1 MKLEELLG
9 KRLVFVD
16 GGMGTMLQAA
26 GLTGGE
32 APERWNLTHPETV
45 AEVHRA
51 YLAAG
56 CDIVTA
62 NTFGAT
68 GARFGAEL
76 QKVIQAG
83 VKLARQGVEEAG
95 HGFAAFDMGPTG
107 KLLAPYGELPFQEA
121 VSLYRQAAA
130 WGAEAGADLI
140 IIETMGDPYEMK
152 AAVLGAREACDLPIL
167 ATMMA
172 DVNGRLLTGG
182 TVETMAVLLDG
193 LGVTALGLNCGL
205 GGPEMLPLLRRIR
218 RVTERPLL
226 CSPNAGLP
234 RMEGGRTV
242 FPAGPEA
249 FAQAQRELAQAGAW
263 LLGGC
268 CGTTPEHIRAMV
280 AACRE
285 VAPAPVPPV
294 TETWISSGSEAVCL
308 DHGPVVIGERINP
321 TGKKRMQ
328 EALRTGDVNYLL
340 KEAVNQSAAG
350 AAVLDVN
357 VGLGGV
363 DEAAWMERAVSAIQG
378 VCTCPL
384 QLDTADPEALA
395 RGLRAYN
402 GKALI
407 NSVSGKQE
415 VMDQVFPL
423 AKRYG
428 STVVALLLDEEGIP
442 DTAEGRVAIARRIM
456 AEAARYGIA
465 KRDLVMDAL
474 TMTVSTGERNAL
486 VTLETLRRCRE
497 ELGVR
502 TILGVSNI
510 SFGLPCRPYLNTTF
524 LTMAMYAGLDLAI
537 MNPSSE
543 EMMAAVY
550 AYNVLTNRD
559 AQSMQ
564 YIERYANRVPAS
576 TALKQ
581 AAQAAPTAAS
591 SDGSAEISG
600 PYAALIKAVE
610 KGLKGDAAAQTRA
623 LLAEKQPLEVV
634 DEALI
639 PALDIV
645 GAKYEK
651 GTLFLPQLL
660 QAASAAQSAFE
671 EIKTAIAQKGE
682 GSASKGRIVLA
693 TVKGD
698 VHDIG
703 KNIVKVILENYGFEV
718 IDLGRDVPVETV
730 VDTVREKDVHLVGL
744 SALMTTTLK
753 SMEET
758 IAALH
763 AAKLDCKIMVGG
775 AVLTPEYAEKIG
787 ADWYAKDAK
796 RSADIAKEFFGV

>member
-285 VAPAPVPPV
+285 VTPAPVPPV

-428 STVVALLLDEEGIP
+428 GTVVALLLDEEGIP

-502 TILGVSNI
+502 TVLGVSNI
-510 SFGLPCRPYLNTTF
+510 SFGLPQREKLAGPF
-524 LTMAMYAGLDLAI
+524 LTLALGVGLDAAI
-537 MNPSSE
+537 LNPLSE
-543 EMMAAVY
+543 AMMDAWQAALTLTGRDKGCR
-550 AYNVLTNRD
+550 AYL
-559 AQSMQ
+559 
-564 YIERYANRVPAS
+564 ERFAGAAPVKS
-576 TALKQ
+576 G
-581 AAQAAPTAAS
+581 AQAAFSLEEAVRRGLRAEAERAARERLS
-591 SDGSAEISG
+591 EGESPMD
-600 PYAALIKAVE
+600 
-610 KGLKGDAAAQTRA
+610 
-623 LLAEKQPLEVV
+623 LAEKRL
-634 DEALI
+634 L
-639 PALDIV
+639 PALTQV
-645 GAKYEK
+645 GDGYEA

-660 QAASAAQSAFE
+660 MSAEAAQGAFALVQQALGKKSTG
-671 EIKTAIAQKGE
+671 IRRQ
-682 GSASKGRIVLA
+682 GRIALA
-693 TVKGD
+693 TVEGD
-698 VHDIG
+698 IHDIG
-703 KNIVKVILENYGFEV
+703 KNIVKVLLESYGFEV
-718 IDLGRDVPVETV
+718 LDLGKN
-730 VDTVREKDVHLVGL
+730 VRPEQVLAAVQAEKLHMVGL
-744 SALMTTTLK
+744 SALMTTTVPA
-753 SMEET
+753 MERS
-758 IAALH
+758 IALLRREAP
-763 AAKLDCKIMVGG
+763 DCRVVVGG
-775 AVLTPEYAEKIG
+775 AVLTPELAAAIG
-787 ADWYAKDAK
+787 AHAYARDAMDTV
-796 RSADIAKEFFGV
+796 RFARENA

>member
-285 VAPAPVPPV
+285 VTLAPVPPV

-350 AAVLDVN
+350 AAVLDIN
-357 VGLGGV
+357 VGLGGM

-428 STVVALLLDEEGIP
+428 GTVVALLLDEEGIP

-502 TILGVSNI
+502 TVLGVSNI
-510 SFGLPCRPYLNTTF
+510 SFGLPQREKLAGPF
-524 LTMAMYAGLDLAI
+524 LTLALGAGLDAAI
-537 MNPSSE
+537 LNPLSE
-543 EMMAAVY
+543 AMMDAWQAALTLTGRDKGCR
-550 AYNVLTNRD
+550 AYL
-559 AQSMQ
+559 
-564 YIERYANRVPAS
+564 ERFAGEAPVKS
-576 TALKQ
+576 G
-581 AAQAAPTAAS
+581 AQAAFSLEEAVRRGLRAEAERAAREKLS
-591 SDGSAEISG
+591 EGEAPMD
-600 PYAALIKAVE
+600 LVE
-610 KGLKGDAAAQTRA
+610 KR
-623 LLAEKQPLEVV
+623 LL
-634 DEALI
+634 
-639 PALDIV
+639 PALTQV
-645 GAKYEK
+645 GDGYEA

-660 QAASAAQSAFE
+660 MSAEAAQGAF
-671 EIKTAIAQKGE
+671 ALVQQALGE
-682 GSASKGRIVLA
+682 KSTGMRRQGRIALA
-693 TVKGD
+693 TVEGD
-698 VHDIG
+698 IHDIG
-703 KNIVKVILENYGFEV
+703 KNIVKVLLESYGFEV
-718 IDLGRDVPVETV
+718 LDLGKN
-730 VDTVREKDVHLVGL
+730 VRPEQVLAAVQAEKLHMVGL
-744 SALMTTTLK
+744 SALMTTTVPA
-753 SMEET
+753 MERT
-758 IAALH
+758 IALLRREAP
-763 AAKLDCKIMVGG
+763 DCRVVVGG
-775 AVLTPEYAEKIG
+775 AVLTPELAAAIG
-787 ADWYAKDAK
+787 AHAYARDAMDTV
-796 RSADIAKEFFGV
+796 RFARENA

>member
-1 MKLEELLG
+1 MKLEKLLG

-226 CSPNAGLP
+226 CLPNAGLP

-285 VAPAPVPPV
+285 VTPAPVPPV

-308 DHGPVVIGERINP
+308 DHGPVIIGERINP

-384 QLDTADPEALA
+384 QLDTVDPEALA

-428 STVVALLLDEEGIP
+428 GTVVALLLDEEGIP

-502 TILGVSNI
+502 TVLGVSNI
-510 SFGLPCRPYLNTTF
+510 SFGLPQREKLAGPF
-524 LTMAMYAGLDLAI
+524 LTLALGAGLDAAI
-537 MNPSSE
+537 LNPLSE
-543 EMMAAVY
+543 AMMDAWQAALTLTGRDKGCR
-550 AYNVLTNRD
+550 AYL
-559 AQSMQ
+559 
-564 YIERYANRVPAS
+564 ERFAGAAPVKS
-576 TALKQ
+576 G
-581 AAQAAPTAAS
+581 AQAAFSLEEAVRRGLRAEAERAARERLS
-591 SDGSAEISG
+591 EGEAPMD
-600 PYAALIKAVE
+600 LVE
-610 KGLKGDAAAQTRA
+610 KR
-623 LLAEKQPLEVV
+623 LL
-634 DEALI
+634 
-639 PALDIV
+639 PALTQV
-645 GAKYEK
+645 GDGYEA

-660 QAASAAQSAFE
+660 MSAEAAQGAF
-671 EIKTAIAQKGE
+671 ALVQQALGE
-682 GSASKGRIVLA
+682 KSTGMRRQGRIALA
-693 TVKGD
+693 TVEGD
-698 VHDIG
+698 IHDIG
-703 KNIVKVILENYGFEV
+703 KNIVKVLLESYGFEV
-718 IDLGRDVPVETV
+718 LDLGKNVKPEQVLAA
-730 VDTVREKDVHLVGL
+730 VRAEKLHMVGL
-744 SALMTTTLK
+744 SALMTTTVPA
-753 SMEET
+753 MERT
-758 IAALH
+758 IALLRREAP
-763 AAKLDCKIMVGG
+763 DCRVVVGG
-775 AVLTPEYAEKIG
+775 AVLTPELAAAIG
-787 ADWYAKDAK
+787 AHAYARDAMDTV
-796 RSADIAKEFFGV
+796 RFARENA

>member
-285 VAPAPVPPV
+285 VTPAPVPPV

-308 DHGPVVIGERINP
+308 DHGPVVIGEHINP

-395 RGLRAYN
+395 RGLCAYN

-428 STVVALLLDEEGIP
+428 GTVVALLLDEEGIP

-502 TILGVSNI
+502 TVLGVSNI
-510 SFGLPCRPYLNTTF
+510 SFGLPQREKLAGPF
-524 LTMAMYAGLDLAI
+524 LTLALGAGLDAAI
-537 MNPSSE
+537 LNPLSE
-543 EMMAAVY
+543 AMMDAWQAALTLTGRDKGCR
-550 AYNVLTNRD
+550 AYL
-559 AQSMQ
+559 
-564 YIERYANRVPAS
+564 ERFAGAAPVKS
-576 TALKQ
+576 G
-581 AAQAAPTAAS
+581 AQAAFSLEEAVRRGLRAEAERAAQERL
-591 SDGSAEISG
+591 AEG
-600 PYAALIKAVE
+600 EAPMDLVE
-610 KGLKGDAAAQTRA
+610 KR
-623 LLAEKQPLEVV
+623 LL
-634 DEALI
+634 
-639 PALDIV
+639 PALTQV
-645 GAKYEK
+645 GDGYEA

-660 QAASAAQSAFE
+660 MSAEAAQGAF
-671 EIKTAIAQKGE
+671 ALVQQALGE
-682 GSASKGRIVLA
+682 KSTGMRRQGRIALA
-693 TVKGD
+693 TVEGD
-698 VHDIG
+698 IHDIG
-703 KNIVKVILENYGFEV
+703 KNIVKVLLESYGFEV
-718 IDLGRDVPVETV
+718 VDLGKNVKPEQVLAA
-730 VDTVREKDVHLVGL
+730 VRAEKLHMVGL
-744 SALMTTTLK
+744 SALMTTTVPA
-753 SMEET
+753 MERT
-758 IAALH
+758 IALLRREAP
-763 AAKLDCKIMVGG
+763 DCRVVVGG
-775 AVLTPEYAEKIG
+775 AVLTPELAAAIG
-787 ADWYAKDAK
+787 AHAYARDAMDTV
-796 RSADIAKEFFGV
+796 RFARENA

>member
-45 AEVHRA
+45 AEVHHA

-285 VAPAPVPPV
+285 VTPAPVPPV

-308 DHGPVVIGERINP
+308 DHGPVIIGERINP

-428 STVVALLLDEEGIP
+428 GTVVALLLDEEGIP

-502 TILGVSNI
+502 TVLGVSNI
-510 SFGLPCRPYLNTTF
+510 SFGLPQREKLAGPF
-524 LTMAMYAGLDLAI
+524 LTLALGAGLDAAI
-537 MNPSSE
+537 LNPLSE
-543 EMMAAVY
+543 AMM
-550 AYNVLTNRD
+550 D
-559 AQSMQ
+559 AW
-564 YIERYANRVPAS
+564 
-576 TALKQ
+576 Q
-581 AAQAAPTAAS
+581 AALTLTGRDKGCRAYLERFAGAAPVKSGTQAAFSLEEAVRRGLRAEAERTARERL
-591 SDGSAEISG
+591 AEG
-600 PYAALIKAVE
+600 EAPMDLVE
-610 KGLKGDAAAQTRA
+610 KR
-623 LLAEKQPLEVV
+623 LL
-634 DEALI
+634 
-639 PALDIV
+639 PALTQV
-645 GAKYEK
+645 GDGYEA

-660 QAASAAQSAFE
+660 MSAEAAQGAF
-671 EIKTAIAQKGE
+671 ALVQQALGE
-682 GSASKGRIVLA
+682 KSTGMRRQGRIALA
-693 TVKGD
+693 TVEGD
-698 VHDIG
+698 IHDIG
-703 KNIVKVILENYGFEV
+703 KNIVKVLLESYGFEV
-718 IDLGRDVPVETV
+718 VDLGKN
-730 VDTVREKDVHLVGL
+730 VRPEQVLAAVQAEKLHMVGL
-744 SALMTTTLK
+744 SALMTTTVPA
-753 SMEET
+753 MERT
-758 IAALH
+758 IALLRREAP
-763 AAKLDCKIMVGG
+763 DCRVVVGG
-775 AVLTPEYAEKIG
+775 AVLTPELAAAIG
-787 ADWYAKDAK
+787 AHAYARDAMDTV
-796 RSADIAKEFFGV
+796 RFARENA

>member
-83 VKLARQGVEEAG
+83 VELARQGVEEAG

-285 VAPAPVPPV
+285 VTPAPVPPV

-308 DHGPVVIGERINP
+308 DHGPVIIGERINP

-407 NSVSGKQE
+407 NSVSGKQK

-428 STVVALLLDEEGIP
+428 GTVVALLLDEEGIP

-502 TILGVSNI
+502 TVLGVSNI
-510 SFGLPCRPYLNTTF
+510 SFGLPQREKLAGPF
-524 LTMAMYAGLDLAI
+524 LTLALGAGLDAAI
-537 MNPSSE
+537 LNPLSE
-543 EMMAAVY
+543 AMMDAWQAALTLTGRDKGCR
-550 AYNVLTNRD
+550 AYL
-559 AQSMQ
+559 
-564 YIERYANRVPAS
+564 ERFACAAPVKS
-576 TALKQ
+576 G
-581 AAQAAPTAAS
+581 AQAAFSLEEAVRRGLRAEAERAARERLS
-591 SDGSAEISG
+591 EGEAPMD
-600 PYAALIKAVE
+600 LVE
-610 KGLKGDAAAQTRA
+610 KR
-623 LLAEKQPLEVV
+623 LL
-634 DEALI
+634 
-639 PALDIV
+639 PALTQV
-645 GAKYEK
+645 GDGYEA

-660 QAASAAQSAFE
+660 MSAEAAQGAF
-671 EIKTAIAQKGE
+671 ALVQQALGE
-682 GSASKGRIVLA
+682 KSTGMRRQGRIALA
-693 TVKGD
+693 TVEGD
-698 VHDIG
+698 IHDIG
-703 KNIVKVILENYGFEV
+703 KNIVKVLLESYGFEV
-718 IDLGRDVPVETV
+718 VDLGKNVKPEQVLAAV
-730 VDTVREKDVHLVGL
+730 QAEKLHMVGL
-744 SALMTTTLK
+744 SALMTTTVPA
-753 SMEET
+753 MERT
-758 IAALH
+758 IALLRREAP
-763 AAKLDCKIMVGG
+763 DCRVVVGG
-775 AVLTPEYAEKIG
+775 AVLTPELAAAIG
-787 ADWYAKDAK
+787 AHAYARDAMDTV
-796 RSADIAKEFFGV
+796 RFARENA

>member
-26 GLTGGE
+26 GLAGGE

-83 VKLARQGVEEAG
+83 VELARQGVEEAG

-107 KLLAPYGELPFQEA
+107 KLLAPYGELPFREA

-152 AAVLGAREACDLPIL
+152 AAVLEAREACDLPIL

-249 FAQAQRELAQAGAW
+249 FARAQRELAQAGAW

-285 VAPAPVPPV
+285 VTPAPVPPV

-308 DHGPVVIGERINP
+308 DHGPVIIGERINP

-428 STVVALLLDEEGIP
+428 GTVVALLLDEEGIP

-502 TILGVSNI
+502 TVLGVSNI
-510 SFGLPCRPYLNTTF
+510 SFGLPQREKLAGPF
-524 LTMAMYAGLDLAI
+524 LTLALGAGLDAAI
-537 MNPSSE
+537 LNPLSE
-543 EMMAAVY
+543 AMMDAWQAALTLTGRDKGCR
-550 AYNVLTNRD
+550 AYL
-559 AQSMQ
+559 
-564 YIERYANRVPAS
+564 ERFAGAAPVKS
-576 TALKQ
+576 G
-581 AAQAAPTAAS
+581 AQAAFSLEEAVRRGLRAEAERAARERLS
-591 SDGSAEISG
+591 EGEAPMD
-600 PYAALIKAVE
+600 LVE
-610 KGLKGDAAAQTRA
+610 KR
-623 LLAEKQPLEVV
+623 LL
-634 DEALI
+634 
-639 PALDIV
+639 PALTQV
-645 GAKYEK
+645 GDGYEA

-660 QAASAAQSAFE
+660 MSAEAAQGAF
-671 EIKTAIAQKGE
+671 ALVQQALGE
-682 GSASKGRIVLA
+682 KSTGMRRQGRIALA
-693 TVKGD
+693 TVEGD
-698 VHDIG
+698 IHDIG
-703 KNIVKVILENYGFEV
+703 KNIVKVLLESYGFEV
-718 IDLGRDVPVETV
+718 LDLGKNVKPEQVLAAV
-730 VDTVREKDVHLVGL
+730 QAEKLHMVGL
-744 SALMTTTLK
+744 SALMTTTVPA
-753 SMEET
+753 MERT
-758 IAALH
+758 IALLRREAP
-763 AAKLDCKIMVGG
+763 DCRVVVGG
-775 AVLTPEYAEKIG
+775 AVLTPELAAAIG
-787 ADWYAKDAK
+787 AHAYARDAMDTV
-796 RSADIAKEFFGV
+796 RFARENA

>member
-76 QKVIQAG
+76 QNVIQAG

-268 CGTTPEHIRAMV
+268 CGTTPEHIHAMV

-285 VAPAPVPPV
+285 VTPAPVPPV

-357 VGLGGV
+357 VGLGGM

-428 STVVALLLDEEGIP
+428 GTVVALLLDEEGIP

-502 TILGVSNI
+502 TVLGVSNI
-510 SFGLPCRPYLNTTF
+510 SFGLPQREKLAGPF
-524 LTMAMYAGLDLAI
+524 LTLALGAGLDAAI
-537 MNPSSE
+537 LNPLSE
-543 EMMAAVY
+543 AMMDAWQAALTLTGRDKGCR
-550 AYNVLTNRD
+550 AYL
-559 AQSMQ
+559 
-564 YIERYANRVPAS
+564 ERFAGAAPVKS
-576 TALKQ
+576 G
-581 AAQAAPTAAS
+581 AQAAFSLEEAVRRGLRAEAERAARERL
-591 SDGSAEISG
+591 AEG
-600 PYAALIKAVE
+600 EAPMDLVE
-610 KGLKGDAAAQTRA
+610 KR
-623 LLAEKQPLEVV
+623 LL
-634 DEALI
+634 
-639 PALDIV
+639 PALTQV
-645 GAKYEK
+645 GDGYEA

-660 QAASAAQSAFE
+660 MSAEAAQGAF
-671 EIKTAIAQKGE
+671 ALVQQALGE
-682 GSASKGRIVLA
+682 KSTGMRRQGRIALA
-693 TVKGD
+693 TVEGD
-698 VHDIG
+698 IHDIG
-703 KNIVKVILENYGFEV
+703 KNIVKVLLESYGFEV
-718 IDLGRDVPVETV
+718 LDLGKNVGPEQVLAAV
-730 VDTVREKDVHLVGL
+730 QAEKLHMVGL
-744 SALMTTTLK
+744 SALMTTTVPA
-753 SMEET
+753 MERT
-758 IAALH
+758 IALLRREAP
-763 AAKLDCKIMVGG
+763 DCRVVVGG
-775 AVLTPEYAEKIG
+775 AVLTPELAAAIG
-787 ADWYAKDAK
+787 AHAYARDAMDTV
-796 RSADIAKEFFGV
+796 RFVRENA

>member
-205 GGPEMLPLLRRIR
+205 GGPEMLPLLRQIR

-249 FAQAQRELAQAGAW
+249 FARAQRELAQAGAW

-285 VAPAPVPPV
+285 VTPAPVPPV

-428 STVVALLLDEEGIP
+428 GTVVALLLDEEGIP

-486 VTLETLRRCRE
+486 VTLETLWRCRE

-502 TILGVSNI
+502 TVLGVSNI
-510 SFGLPCRPYLNTTF
+510 SFGLPQREKLAGPF
-524 LTMAMYAGLDLAI
+524 LTLALGAGLDAAI
-537 MNPSSE
+537 LNPLSE
-543 EMMAAVY
+543 AMMDAWQAALTLTGRDKGCR
-550 AYNVLTNRD
+550 AYLERFAGAAPV
-559 AQSMQ
+559 QSG
-564 YIERYANRVPAS
+564 
-576 TALKQ
+576 
-581 AAQAAPTAAS
+581 AQAAFSLEEAVRRGLRAEAERAARERLS
-591 SDGSAEISG
+591 EGEAPMD
-600 PYAALIKAVE
+600 LVE
-610 KGLKGDAAAQTRA
+610 KR
-623 LLAEKQPLEVV
+623 LL
-634 DEALI
+634 
-639 PALDIV
+639 PALTQV
-645 GAKYEK
+645 GDGYEA

-660 QAASAAQSAFE
+660 MSAEAAQGAFALVQQALG
-671 EIKTAIAQKGE
+671 KKSTGMRRQ
-682 GSASKGRIVLA
+682 GRIALA
-693 TVKGD
+693 TVEGD
-698 VHDIG
+698 IHDIG
-703 KNIVKVILENYGFEV
+703 KNIVKVLLESYGFEV
-718 IDLGRDVPVETV
+718 VDLGKNVKPEQVLAAV
-730 VDTVREKDVHLVGL
+730 QAEKLHMVGL
-744 SALMTTTLK
+744 SALMTTTVPA
-753 SMEET
+753 MERT
-758 IAALH
+758 IALLRREAP
-763 AAKLDCKIMVGG
+763 DCRVVVGG
-775 AVLTPEYAEKIG
+775 AVLTPELAAAIG
-787 ADWYAKDAK
+787 AHAYARDAMDTV
-796 RSADIAKEFFGV
+796 RFARENA

>member
-26 GLTGGE
+26 GLAGGE

-83 VKLARQGVEEAG
+83 VELARQGVEEAG

-107 KLLAPYGELPFQEA
+107 KLLAPYGELPFREA

-152 AAVLGAREACDLPIL
+152 AAVLGAREACELPIL

-249 FAQAQRELAQAGAW
+249 FARAQRELAQAGAW

-285 VAPAPVPPV
+285 VTPAPVPPV

-308 DHGPVVIGERINP
+308 DHGPVIIGERINP

-363 DEAAWMERAVSAIQG
+363 DEATWMERAVSAIQG

-428 STVVALLLDEEGIP
+428 GTVVALLLDEEGIP

-502 TILGVSNI
+502 TVLGVSNI
-510 SFGLPCRPYLNTTF
+510 SFGLPQREKLAGPF
-524 LTMAMYAGLDLAI
+524 LTLALGAGLDAAI
-537 MNPSSE
+537 LNPLSE
-543 EMMAAVY
+543 AMMDAWQAALTLTGRDKGCR
-550 AYNVLTNRD
+550 AYL
-559 AQSMQ
+559 
-564 YIERYANRVPAS
+564 ERFAGAAPVKS
-576 TALKQ
+576 G
-581 AAQAAPTAAS
+581 AQAAFSLEEAVRRGLRAEAERAARERLS
-591 SDGSAEISG
+591 EGEAPMD
-600 PYAALIKAVE
+600 LVE
-610 KGLKGDAAAQTRA
+610 KR
-623 LLAEKQPLEVV
+623 LL
-634 DEALI
+634 
-639 PALDIV
+639 PALTQV
-645 GAKYEK
+645 GDGYEA

-660 QAASAAQSAFE
+660 MSAEAAQGAF
-671 EIKTAIAQKGE
+671 ALVQQALGE
-682 GSASKGRIVLA
+682 KSTGMRRQGRIALA
-693 TVKGD
+693 TVEGD
-698 VHDIG
+698 IHDIG
-703 KNIVKVILENYGFEV
+703 KNIVKVLLESYGFEV
-718 IDLGRDVPVETV
+718 LDLGKNVKPEQVLAAV
-730 VDTVREKDVHLVGL
+730 QAEKLHMVGL
-744 SALMTTTLK
+744 SALMTTTVPA
-753 SMEET
+753 MERT
-758 IAALH
+758 IALLRREAP
-763 AAKLDCKIMVGG
+763 DCRVVVGG
-775 AVLTPEYAEKIG
+775 AVLTPELAAAIG
-787 ADWYAKDAK
+787 AHAYARDAMDTV
-796 RSADIAKEFFGV
+796 RFARENA

>member
-26 GLTGGE
+26 GLTSGE

-234 RMEGGRTV
+234 RMAGGRTV

-285 VAPAPVPPV
+285 VTPAPVPPV

-428 STVVALLLDEEGIP
+428 GTVVALLLDEEGIP

-502 TILGVSNI
+502 TVLGVSNI
-510 SFGLPCRPYLNTTF
+510 SFGLPQREKLAGPF
-524 LTMAMYAGLDLAI
+524 LTLALGAGLDAAI
-537 MNPSSE
+537 LNPLSE
-543 EMMAAVY
+543 AMMDAWQAALTLTGRDKGCR
-550 AYNVLTNRD
+550 AYLERFAGAAPV
-559 AQSMQ
+559 QSG
-564 YIERYANRVPAS
+564 
-576 TALKQ
+576 
-581 AAQAAPTAAS
+581 AQAAFSLEEAVRRGLRAEAERAARERLS
-591 SDGSAEISG
+591 EGEAPMD
-600 PYAALIKAVE
+600 LVE
-610 KGLKGDAAAQTRA
+610 KR
-623 LLAEKQPLEVV
+623 LL
-634 DEALI
+634 
-639 PALDIV
+639 PALTQV
-645 GAKYEK
+645 GDGYEA

-660 QAASAAQSAFE
+660 MSAEAAQGAF
-671 EIKTAIAQKGE
+671 ALVQQALGE
-682 GSASKGRIVLA
+682 KSTGMRRQGRIALA
-693 TVKGD
+693 TVEGD
-698 VHDIG
+698 IHDIG
-703 KNIVKVILENYGFEV
+703 KNIVKVLLESYGFEV
-718 IDLGRDVPVETV
+718 LDLGKN
-730 VDTVREKDVHLVGL
+730 VRTEQVLAAVQAEKLHMVGL
-744 SALMTTTLK
+744 SALMTTTVPA
-753 SMEET
+753 MERT
-758 IAALH
+758 IALLRREAP
-763 AAKLDCKIMVGG
+763 DCRVVVGG
-775 AVLTPEYAEKIG
+775 AVLTPELAAAIG
-787 ADWYAKDAK
+787 AHAYARDAMDTV
-796 RSADIAKEFFGV
+796 RFARENA

>member
-249 FAQAQRELAQAGAW
+249 FARAQRELAQAGAW

-285 VAPAPVPPV
+285 VTPAPVPPV

-428 STVVALLLDEEGIP
+428 GTVVALLLDEEGIP

-502 TILGVSNI
+502 TVLGVSNI
-510 SFGLPCRPYLNTTF
+510 SFGLPQREKLAGPF
-524 LTMAMYAGLDLAI
+524 LTLALGAGLDAAI
-537 MNPSSE
+537 LNPLSE
-543 EMMAAVY
+543 AMMDAWQAALTLTGRDKGCR
-550 AYNVLTNRD
+550 AYL
-559 AQSMQ
+559 
-564 YIERYANRVPAS
+564 ERFTGAAPVKS
-576 TALKQ
+576 D
-581 AAQAAPTAAS
+581 AQAAFSLEEAVRRGLRAEAERAARERL
-591 SDGSAEISG
+591 AEG
-600 PYAALIKAVE
+600 EAPMDLVE
-610 KGLKGDAAAQTRA
+610 KR
-623 LLAEKQPLEVV
+623 LL
-634 DEALI
+634 
-639 PALDIV
+639 PALTQV
-645 GAKYEK
+645 GDGYEA

-660 QAASAAQSAFE
+660 MSAEAAQGAF
-671 EIKTAIAQKGE
+671 ALVQQALGE
-682 GSASKGRIVLA
+682 KSTGMRRQGRIALA
-693 TVKGD
+693 TVEGD
-698 VHDIG
+698 IHDIG
-703 KNIVKVILENYGFEV
+703 KNIVKVMLESYGFEV
-718 IDLGRDVPVETV
+718 VDLGKNVKPEQVLAA
-730 VDTVREKDVHLVGL
+730 VRAEKLHMVGL
-744 SALMTTTLK
+744 SALMTTTVPA
-753 SMEET
+753 MERT
-758 IAALH
+758 IALLRREAP
-763 AAKLDCKIMVGG
+763 DCRVVVGG
-775 AVLTPEYAEKIG
+775 AVLTPELAAAIG
-787 ADWYAKDAK
+787 AHAYAWDAMDTV
-796 RSADIAKEFFGV
+796 RFARENA

>member
-83 VKLARQGVEEAG
+83 VELARQGVEEAG

-285 VAPAPVPPV
+285 VTPAPVPPV

-428 STVVALLLDEEGIP
+428 GTVVALLLDEEGIP

-502 TILGVSNI
+502 TVLGVSNI
-510 SFGLPCRPYLNTTF
+510 SFGLPQREKLAGPF
-524 LTMAMYAGLDLAI
+524 LTLALGAGLDAAI
-537 MNPSSE
+537 LNPLSE
-543 EMMAAVY
+543 AMMDAWQAALTLTGRDKGCR
-550 AYNVLTNRD
+550 AYLERFACAAPV
-559 AQSMQ
+559 QSG
-564 YIERYANRVPAS
+564 
-576 TALKQ
+576 
-581 AAQAAPTAAS
+581 AQAAFSLEEAVRRGLRAEAERAARERLS
-591 SDGSAEISG
+591 EGEAPMD
-600 PYAALIKAVE
+600 LVE
-610 KGLKGDAAAQTRA
+610 KR
-623 LLAEKQPLEVV
+623 LL
-634 DEALI
+634 
-639 PALDIV
+639 PALTQV
-645 GAKYEK
+645 GDGYEA

-660 QAASAAQSAFE
+660 MSAEAAQGAF
-671 EIKTAIAQKGE
+671 ALVQQALGE
-682 GSASKGRIVLA
+682 KSTGMRRQGRIALA
-693 TVKGD
+693 TVEGD
-698 VHDIG
+698 IKKKK
-703 KNIVKVILENYGFEV
+703 KNIVKVLLESYGFEV
-718 IDLGRDVPVETV
+718 LDLGKN
-730 VDTVREKDVHLVGL
+730 VRPEQVLAAVQAEKLHMVGL
-744 SALMTTTLK
+744 SALMTTTVPA
-753 SMEET
+753 MERT
-758 IAALH
+758 IALLRREAP
-763 AAKLDCKIMVGG
+763 DCRVVVGG
-775 AVLTPEYAEKIG
+775 AVLTPELAAAIG
-787 ADWYAKDAK
+787 AHAYARDAMDTV
-796 RSADIAKEFFGV
+796 RFARENA

>member
-285 VAPAPVPPV
+285 VTPAPVPPV

-428 STVVALLLDEEGIP
+428 GTVVALLLDEEGIP

-502 TILGVSNI
+502 TVLGVSNI
-510 SFGLPCRPYLNTTF
+510 SFGLPQREKLAGPF
-524 LTMAMYAGLDLAI
+524 LTLALGAGLDAAI
-537 MNPSSE
+537 LNPLSE
-543 EMMAAVY
+543 AMMDAWQAALTLTGRDKGCR
-550 AYNVLTNRD
+550 AYL
-559 AQSMQ
+559 
-564 YIERYANRVPAS
+564 ERFAGAAPVKS
-576 TALKQ
+576 G
-581 AAQAAPTAAS
+581 AQAAFSLEEAVRRGLRAEAECAARERLS
-591 SDGSAEISG
+591 EGEAPMD
-600 PYAALIKAVE
+600 LVE
-610 KGLKGDAAAQTRA
+610 KR
-623 LLAEKQPLEVV
+623 LL
-634 DEALI
+634 
-639 PALDIV
+639 PALTQV
-645 GAKYEK
+645 GDGYEA

-660 QAASAAQSAFE
+660 MSAEAAQGAFALVQQALG
-671 EIKTAIAQKGE
+671 KKSTGMRRQ
-682 GSASKGRIVLA
+682 GRIALA
-693 TVKGD
+693 TVEGD
-698 VHDIG
+698 IHDIG
-703 KNIVKVILENYGFEV
+703 KNIVKVLLESYGFEV
-718 IDLGRDVPVETV
+718 LDLGKNVKPEQVLAAV
-730 VDTVREKDVHLVGL
+730 QAEKLHMVGL
-744 SALMTTTLK
+744 SALMTTTVPA
-753 SMEET
+753 MERT
-758 IAALH
+758 IAL
-763 AAKLDCKIMVGG
+763 LRREVPDCRVVVGG
-775 AVLTPEYAEKIG
+775 AVLTPELAAAIG
-787 ADWYAKDAK
+787 AHAYARDAMDTV
-796 RSADIAKEFFGV
+796 RFARENA

>member
-285 VAPAPVPPV
+285 VTPAPDSPV

-428 STVVALLLDEEGIP
+428 GTVVALLLDEEGIP

-502 TILGVSNI
+502 TVLGVSNI
-510 SFGLPCRPYLNTTF
+510 SFGLPQREKLAGPF
-524 LTMAMYAGLDLAI
+524 LTLALGAGLDAAI
-537 MNPSSE
+537 LNPLSE
-543 EMMAAVY
+543 AMMDAWQAALTLTGRDKGCR
-550 AYNVLTNRD
+550 AYL
-559 AQSMQ
+559 
-564 YIERYANRVPAS
+564 ERFAGAAPVKS
-576 TALKQ
+576 G
-581 AAQAAPTAAS
+581 AQAAFSLEEAVRRGLRAEAERAARERLS
-591 SDGSAEISG
+591 EVEAPMD
-600 PYAALIKAVE
+600 LVE
-610 KGLKGDAAAQTRA
+610 KR
-623 LLAEKQPLEVV
+623 LL
-634 DEALI
+634 
-639 PALDIV
+639 PALTQV
-645 GAKYEK
+645 GDGYEA

-660 QAASAAQSAFE
+660 MSAEAAQGVFALVQQ
-671 EIKTAIAQKGE
+671 ALGE
-682 GSASKGRIVLA
+682 KSTGMRRQGRIALA
-693 TVKGD
+693 TVEGD
-698 VHDIG
+698 IHDIG
-703 KNIVKVILENYGFEV
+703 KNIVKVLLESYGFEV
-718 IDLGRDVPVETV
+718 VDLGKNVKPEQVLAAV
-730 VDTVREKDVHLVGL
+730 QAEKLHMVGL
-744 SALMTTTLK
+744 SALMTTTVPA
-753 SMEET
+753 MERT
-758 IAALH
+758 IALLRREAP
-763 AAKLDCKIMVGG
+763 DCRVVVGG
-775 AVLTPEYAEKIG
+775 AVLTPELAAAIG
-787 ADWYAKDAK
+787 AHAYARDAMDTV
-796 RSADIAKEFFGV
+796 RFARENA

>member
-172 DVNGRLLTGG
+172 DINGRLLTGG

-285 VAPAPVPPV
+285 VTPAPVPPV

-363 DEAAWMERAVSAIQG
+363 DEDAWMERAVSAIQG

-428 STVVALLLDEEGIP
+428 GTVVALLLDEEGIP

-502 TILGVSNI
+502 TVLGVSNI
-510 SFGLPCRPYLNTTF
+510 SFGLPQREKLAGPF
-524 LTMAMYAGLDLAI
+524 LTLALGAGLDAAI
-537 MNPSSE
+537 LNPLSE
-543 EMMAAVY
+543 AMMDAWQAALTLTGRDKGCR
-550 AYNVLTNRD
+550 AYL
-559 AQSMQ
+559 
-564 YIERYANRVPAS
+564 ERFAGAAPVKS
-576 TALKQ
+576 G
-581 AAQAAPTAAS
+581 AQAAFSLEEAVRRGLRAEAERAARERLS
-591 SDGSAEISG
+591 EGEAPMD
-600 PYAALIKAVE
+600 LVE
-610 KGLKGDAAAQTRA
+610 KR
-623 LLAEKQPLEVV
+623 LL
-634 DEALI
+634 
-639 PALDIV
+639 PALTQV
-645 GAKYEK
+645 GDGYEA

-660 QAASAAQSAFE
+660 MSAEAAQGAF
-671 EIKTAIAQKGE
+671 ALVQQALGE
-682 GSASKGRIVLA
+682 KSTGMRRQGRIALA
-693 TVKGD
+693 TVEGD
-698 VHDIG
+698 IHDIG
-703 KNIVKVILENYGFEV
+703 KNIVKVLLESYGFEV
-718 IDLGRDVPVETV
+718 LDLGKNVKPEQVLAAV
-730 VDTVREKDVHLVGL
+730 QAEKLHMVGL
-744 SALMTTTLK
+744 SALMTTTVPA
-753 SMEET
+753 MERT
-758 IAALH
+758 IALLRREAP
-763 AAKLDCKIMVGG
+763 DCRVVVGG
-775 AVLTPEYAEKIG
+775 AVLTPELAAAIG
-787 ADWYAKDAK
+787 AHAYARDAMDTV
-796 RSADIAKEFFGV
+796 RFARENA

>member
-76 QKVIQAG
+76 QKVIQVG
-83 VKLARQGVEEAG
+83 VELARQGVEEAG

-285 VAPAPVPPV
+285 VTPAPVPPV

-308 DHGPVVIGERINP
+308 NHGPVVIGERINP

-428 STVVALLLDEEGIP
+428 GTVVALLLDEEGIP

-502 TILGVSNI
+502 TVLGVSNI
-510 SFGLPCRPYLNTTF
+510 SFGLPQREKLAGPF
-524 LTMAMYAGLDLAI
+524 LTLALGAGLDAAI
-537 MNPSSE
+537 LNPLSE
-543 EMMAAVY
+543 AMMDAWQAALTLTGRDKGCR
-550 AYNVLTNRD
+550 AYL
-559 AQSMQ
+559 
-564 YIERYANRVPAS
+564 ERFAGAAPVKS
-576 TALKQ
+576 G
-581 AAQAAPTAAS
+581 AQAAFSLEEAVRRGLRAEAERAARERL
-591 SDGSAEISG
+591 AEG
-600 PYAALIKAVE
+600 EAPMDLVE
-610 KGLKGDAAAQTRA
+610 KR
-623 LLAEKQPLEVV
+623 LL
-634 DEALI
+634 
-639 PALDIV
+639 PALTQV
-645 GAKYEK
+645 GDGYEA

-660 QAASAAQSAFE
+660 MSAEAAQGAF
-671 EIKTAIAQKGE
+671 ALVQQALGE
-682 GSASKGRIVLA
+682 KSTGMRRQGRIALA
-693 TVKGD
+693 TVEGD
-698 VHDIG
+698 IHDIG
-703 KNIVKVILENYGFEV
+703 KNIVKVLLESYGFEV
-718 IDLGRDVPVETV
+718 LDLGKN
-730 VDTVREKDVHLVGL
+730 VRPEQVLAAVQAEKLHMVGL
-744 SALMTTTLK
+744 SALMTTTVPA
-753 SMEET
+753 MERT
-758 IAALH
+758 IALLRREAP
-763 AAKLDCKIMVGG
+763 DCRVVVGG
-775 AVLTPEYAEKIG
+775 AVLTPELAAAIG
-787 ADWYAKDAK
+787 AHAYARDAMDTV
-796 RSADIAKEFFGV
+796 RFARENA

>member
-285 VAPAPVPPV
+285 VTPAPVPPV

-428 STVVALLLDEEGIP
+428 GTVVALLLDEEGIP

-502 TILGVSNI
+502 TVLGVSNI
-510 SFGLPCRPYLNTTF
+510 SFGLPQREKLAGPF
-524 LTMAMYAGLDLAI
+524 LTLALGAGLDAAI
-537 MNPSSE
+537 LNPLSE
-543 EMMAAVY
+543 AMM
-550 AYNVLTNRD
+550 D
-559 AQSMQ
+559 AW
-564 YIERYANRVPAS
+564 
-576 TALKQ
+576 Q
-581 AAQAAPTAAS
+581 AALTLTGRDKGCRAYLERFAGAAPVKSGTQAAFSLEEAVRRGLRAEAERAARERLS
-591 SDGSAEISG
+591 EGEAPMD
-600 PYAALIKAVE
+600 LVE
-610 KGLKGDAAAQTRA
+610 KR
-623 LLAEKQPLEVV
+623 LL
-634 DEALI
+634 
-639 PALDIV
+639 PALTQV
-645 GAKYEK
+645 GDGYEA

-660 QAASAAQSAFE
+660 MSAEAAQGAFALVQQALG
-671 EIKTAIAQKGE
+671 KKSTGMRRQ
-682 GSASKGRIVLA
+682 GRIALA
-693 TVKGD
+693 TVEGD
-698 VHDIG
+698 IHDIG
-703 KNIVKVILENYGFEV
+703 KNIVKVLLESYGFEV
-718 IDLGRDVPVETV
+718 LDLGKN
-730 VDTVREKDVHLVGL
+730 VRPEQVLAAVQAEKLHMVGL
-744 SALMTTTLK
+744 SALMTTTVPA
-753 SMEET
+753 MERT
-758 IAALH
+758 IALLRREAP
-763 AAKLDCKIMVGG
+763 DCRVVVGG
-775 AVLTPEYAEKIG
+775 AVLTPELAAAIG
-787 ADWYAKDAK
+787 AHAYARDAMDTV
-796 RSADIAKEFFGV
+796 RFARENA

>member
-285 VAPAPVPPV
+285 VTPAPAPPV

-350 AAVLDVN
+350 ATVLDVN

-428 STVVALLLDEEGIP
+428 GTVVALLLDEEGIP

-502 TILGVSNI
+502 TVLGVSNI
-510 SFGLPCRPYLNTTF
+510 SFGLPQREKLAGPF
-524 LTMAMYAGLDLAI
+524 LTLALGAGLDAAI
-537 MNPSSE
+537 LNPLSE
-543 EMMAAVY
+543 AMMDAWQA
-550 AYNVLTNRD
+550 VLTLTGRD
-559 AQSMQ
+559 KGCRA
-564 YIERYANRVPAS
+564 YLERFAGAAPVKS
-576 TALKQ
+576 G
-581 AAQAAPTAAS
+581 AQAAFSLEEAVRRGLRAEAERAARERLAKGEAPM
-591 SDGSAEISG
+591 D
-600 PYAALIKAVE
+600 LVE
-610 KGLKGDAAAQTRA
+610 KR
-623 LLAEKQPLEVV
+623 LL
-634 DEALI
+634 
-639 PALDIV
+639 PALTQV
-645 GAKYEK
+645 GDGYEA

-660 QAASAAQSAFE
+660 MSAEAAQGAF
-671 EIKTAIAQKGE
+671 ALVQQALGE
-682 GSASKGRIVLA
+682 KSTGMRRQGRIALA
-693 TVKGD
+693 TVEGD
-698 VHDIG
+698 IHDIG
-703 KNIVKVILENYGFEV
+703 KNIVKVLLESYGFEV
-718 IDLGRDVPVETV
+718 LDLGKN
-730 VDTVREKDVHLVGL
+730 VRPEQVLAAVQAEKLHMVGL
-744 SALMTTTLK
+744 SALMTTTVPA
-753 SMEET
+753 MERT
-758 IAALH
+758 IALLRREAP
-763 AAKLDCKIMVGG
+763 DCRVVVGG
-775 AVLTPEYAEKIG
+775 AVLTPELAAAIG
-787 ADWYAKDAK
+787 AHAYARDAMDTV
-796 RSADIAKEFFGV
+796 RFARENA

>member
-32 APERWNLTHPETV
+32 APERWNLTHSETV

-285 VAPAPVPPV
+285 VTPAPVPPV

-428 STVVALLLDEEGIP
+428 GTVVALLLDEEGIP

-502 TILGVSNI
+502 TVLGVSNI
-510 SFGLPCRPYLNTTF
+510 SFGLPQREKLAGPF
-524 LTMAMYAGLDLAI
+524 LTLALGVGLDAAI
-537 MNPSSE
+537 LNPLSE
-543 EMMAAVY
+543 AMM
-550 AYNVLTNRD
+550 D
-559 AQSMQ
+559 AW
-564 YIERYANRVPAS
+564 
-576 TALKQ
+576 Q
-581 AAQAAPTAAS
+581 AALTLTGRDKGCRAYLERFACAAPVKSGTQAAFSLEEAVRRGLRAEAERAARERLS
-591 SDGSAEISG
+591 EGEAPMD
-600 PYAALIKAVE
+600 LVE
-610 KGLKGDAAAQTRA
+610 KR
-623 LLAEKQPLEVV
+623 LL
-634 DEALI
+634 
-639 PALDIV
+639 PALTQV
-645 GAKYEK
+645 GDGYEA

-660 QAASAAQSAFE
+660 MSAEAAQGAF
-671 EIKTAIAQKGE
+671 ALVQQALGE
-682 GSASKGRIVLA
+682 KSTGMRRQGRIALA
-693 TVKGD
+693 TVEGD
-698 VHDIG
+698 IHDIG
-703 KNIVKVILENYGFEV
+703 KNIVKVLLESYGFEV
-718 IDLGRDVPVETV
+718 WDLGKN
-730 VDTVREKDVHLVGL
+730 VRPEQVLAAVQAEKLHMVGL
-744 SALMTTTLK
+744 SALMTTTVPA
-753 SMEET
+753 MERT
-758 IAALH
+758 IALLRREAP
-763 AAKLDCKIMVGG
+763 DCRVVVGG
-775 AVLTPEYAEKIG
+775 AVLTPELAAAIG
-787 ADWYAKDAK
+787 AHAYARDAMDTV
-796 RSADIAKEFFGV
+796 RFARENA

>member
-83 VKLARQGVEEAG
+83 VKLTRQGVEEAG

-140 IIETMGDPYEMK
+140 LIETMGDPYEMK

-285 VAPAPVPPV
+285 VTPAPVPPV

-428 STVVALLLDEEGIP
+428 GTVVALLLDEEGIP

-502 TILGVSNI
+502 TVLGVSNI
-510 SFGLPCRPYLNTTF
+510 SFGLPQREKLAGPF
-524 LTMAMYAGLDLAI
+524 LTLALGAGLDAAI
-537 MNPSSE
+537 LNPLSE
-543 EMMAAVY
+543 AMMDAWQAALTLTGRDKGCR
-550 AYNVLTNRD
+550 AYL
-559 AQSMQ
+559 
-564 YIERYANRVPAS
+564 ERFAGAAPVKS
-576 TALKQ
+576 G
-581 AAQAAPTAAS
+581 AQAAFSLEEAVRRGLRAEAERAARERLS
-591 SDGSAEISG
+591 EGESPMD
-600 PYAALIKAVE
+600 
-610 KGLKGDAAAQTRA
+610 
-623 LLAEKQPLEVV
+623 LAEKRL
-634 DEALI
+634 L
-639 PALDIV
+639 PALTQV
-645 GAKYEK
+645 GDGYEA

-660 QAASAAQSAFE
+660 MSAEAAQGAFALVQQALGKKSTG
-671 EIKTAIAQKGE
+671 IRRQ
-682 GSASKGRIVLA
+682 GRIALA
-693 TVKGD
+693 TVEGD
-698 VHDIG
+698 IHDIG
-703 KNIVKVILENYGFEV
+703 KNIVKVLLESYGFEV
-718 IDLGRDVPVETV
+718 LDLGKN
-730 VDTVREKDVHLVGL
+730 VRPEQVLAAVQAEKLHMVGL
-744 SALMTTTLK
+744 SALMTTTVPA
-753 SMEET
+753 MERS
-758 IAALH
+758 IALLRREAP
-763 AAKLDCKIMVGG
+763 DCRVVVGG
-775 AVLTPEYAEKIG
+775 AVLTPELAAAIG
-787 ADWYAKDAK
+787 AHAYARDAMDTV
-796 RSADIAKEFFGV
+796 RFARENA

>member
-16 GGMGTMLQAA
+16 GGIGTMLQAA

-83 VKLARQGVEEAG
+83 VELARQGVEEAG

-428 STVVALLLDEEGIP
+428 GTVVALLLDEEGIP

-502 TILGVSNI
+502 TVLGVSNI
-510 SFGLPCRPYLNTTF
+510 SFGLPQREKLAGPF
-524 LTMAMYAGLDLAI
+524 LTLALGAGLDAAI
-537 MNPSSE
+537 LNPLSE
-543 EMMAAVY
+543 AMM
-550 AYNVLTNRD
+550 D
-559 AQSMQ
+559 AW
-564 YIERYANRVPAS
+564 
-576 TALKQ
+576 Q
-581 AAQAAPTAAS
+581 AALTLTGRDKGCRAYLERFACAAPVKSGTQAAFSLEEAVRRGLRAEAERAARERLS
-591 SDGSAEISG
+591 EGEAPMD
-600 PYAALIKAVE
+600 LVE
-610 KGLKGDAAAQTRA
+610 KR
-623 LLAEKQPLEVV
+623 LL
-634 DEALI
+634 
-639 PALDIV
+639 PALTQV
-645 GAKYEK
+645 GDGYEA

-660 QAASAAQSAFE
+660 MSAEAAQGAF
-671 EIKTAIAQKGE
+671 ALVQQALGE
-682 GSASKGRIVLA
+682 KSTGMRRQGRIALA
-693 TVKGD
+693 TVEGD
-698 VHDIG
+698 IHDIG
-703 KNIVKVILENYGFEV
+703 KNIVKVLLESYGFEV
-718 IDLGRDVPVETV
+718 LDLGKN
-730 VDTVREKDVHLVGL
+730 VRPEQVLAAVQAEKLHMVGL
-744 SALMTTTLK
+744 SALMTTTVPA
-753 SMEET
+753 MERT
-758 IAALH
+758 IALLRREAP
-763 AAKLDCKIMVGG
+763 DCRVVVGG
-775 AVLTPEYAEKIG
+775 AVLTPELAAAIG
-787 ADWYAKDAK
+787 AHAYARDAMDTV
-796 RSADIAKEFFGV
+796 RFARENA

>member
-285 VAPAPVPPV
+285 VTPAPVPPV

-308 DHGPVVIGERINP
+308 DHGPVIIGERINP

-428 STVVALLLDEEGIP
+428 GTVVALLLDEEGIP

-502 TILGVSNI
+502 TVLGVSNI
-510 SFGLPCRPYLNTTF
+510 SFGLPQREKLAGPF
-524 LTMAMYAGLDLAI
+524 LTLALGAGLDAAI
-537 MNPSSE
+537 LNPLSE
-543 EMMAAVY
+543 AMMDAWQAALTLTGRDKGCR
-550 AYNVLTNRD
+550 AYL
-559 AQSMQ
+559 
-564 YIERYANRVPAS
+564 ERFAGAAPVKS
-576 TALKQ
+576 G
-581 AAQAAPTAAS
+581 AQAAFSLEEAVRRGLRAEAERAARERLS
-591 SDGSAEISG
+591 EGEAPMD
-600 PYAALIKAVE
+600 LVE
-610 KGLKGDAAAQTRA
+610 KR
-623 LLAEKQPLEVV
+623 LL
-634 DEALI
+634 
-639 PALDIV
+639 PALTQV
-645 GAKYEK
+645 GDGYEA

-660 QAASAAQSAFE
+660 MSAEAAQGAF
-671 EIKTAIAQKGE
+671 ALVQQALGE
-682 GSASKGRIVLA
+682 KSTGMRRQGRIALA
-693 TVKGD
+693 TVEGD
-698 VHDIG
+698 IHDIG
-703 KNIVKVILENYGFEV
+703 KNIVKVLLESYGFEV
-718 IDLGRDVPVETV
+718 LDLGKN
-730 VDTVREKDVHLVGL
+730 VRPEQVLAAVQAEKLHMVGL
-744 SALMTTTLK
+744 SALMTTTVPA
-753 SMEET
+753 MERT
-758 IAALH
+758 IALLRREAP
-763 AAKLDCKIMVGG
+763 DCRVVVGG
-775 AVLTPEYAEKIG
+775 AVLTPELAAAIG
-787 ADWYAKDAK
+787 AHAYARDAMDTV
-796 RSADIAKEFFGV
+796 RFARENA

>member
-152 AAVLGAREACDLPIL
+152 AALLGAREACDLPIL

-285 VAPAPVPPV
+285 VTPASVPPV

-363 DEAAWMERAVSAIQG
+363 DEAAWMERAVSAIQS
-378 VCTCPL
+378 VCTYPL

-407 NSVSGKQE
+407 NSVSAKQE

-428 STVVALLLDEEGIP
+428 GTVVALLLDEEGIP

-502 TILGVSNI
+502 TVLGVSNI
-510 SFGLPCRPYLNTTF
+510 SFGLPQREKLAGPF
-524 LTMAMYAGLDLAI
+524 LTLALGAGLDAAI
-537 MNPSSE
+537 LNPLSE
-543 EMMAAVY
+543 AMMDAWQAALTLTGRDKGCR
-550 AYNVLTNRD
+550 AYLERFAGAAPV
-559 AQSMQ
+559 QSG
-564 YIERYANRVPAS
+564 
-576 TALKQ
+576 
-581 AAQAAPTAAS
+581 AQAAFSLEEAVRRGLRAEAERAARERLS
-591 SDGSAEISG
+591 EGEAPMD
-600 PYAALIKAVE
+600 LVE
-610 KGLKGDAAAQTRA
+610 KR
-623 LLAEKQPLEVV
+623 LL
-634 DEALI
+634 
-639 PALDIV
+639 PALTQV
-645 GAKYEK
+645 GDGYEA

-660 QAASAAQSAFE
+660 MSAEAAQGAF
-671 EIKTAIAQKGE
+671 ALVQQALGE
-682 GSASKGRIVLA
+682 KSTGMRRQGRIALA
-693 TVKGD
+693 TVEGD
-698 VHDIG
+698 IHDIG
-703 KNIVKVILENYGFEV
+703 KNIVKVLLESYGFEV
-718 IDLGRDVPVETV
+718 LDLGKN
-730 VDTVREKDVHLVGL
+730 VRPEQVLAAVQAEKLHMVGL
-744 SALMTTTLK
+744 SALMTTTVPA
-753 SMEET
+753 MERT
-758 IAALH
+758 IALLRREAP
-763 AAKLDCKIMVGG
+763 DCRVVVGG
-775 AVLTPEYAEKIG
+775 AVLTPELAAAIG
-787 ADWYAKDAK
+787 AHAYARDAMDTV
-796 RSADIAKEFFGV
+796 RFARENA

>member
-83 VKLARQGVEEAG
+83 VKLTRQGVEEAG

-285 VAPAPVPPV
+285 VTPAPVPPV

-428 STVVALLLDEEGIP
+428 GTVVALLLDEEGIP

-502 TILGVSNI
+502 TVLGVSNI
-510 SFGLPCRPYLNTTF
+510 SFGLPQREKLAGPF
-524 LTMAMYAGLDLAI
+524 LTLALGAGLDAAI
-537 MNPSSE
+537 LNPLSE
-543 EMMAAVY
+543 AMMDAWQAALTLTGRDKGCR
-550 AYNVLTNRD
+550 AYL
-559 AQSMQ
+559 
-564 YIERYANRVPAS
+564 ERFAGAAPVKS
-576 TALKQ
+576 G
-581 AAQAAPTAAS
+581 AQAAFSLEEAVRRGLRAEAERAARERLS
-591 SDGSAEISG
+591 EGESPMD
-600 PYAALIKAVE
+600 
-610 KGLKGDAAAQTRA
+610 
-623 LLAEKQPLEVV
+623 LAEKRL
-634 DEALI
+634 L
-639 PALDIV
+639 PALTQV
-645 GAKYEK
+645 GDGYEA

-660 QAASAAQSAFE
+660 MSAEAAQGAFALVQQALGKKSTG
-671 EIKTAIAQKGE
+671 IRRQ
-682 GSASKGRIVLA
+682 GRIALA
-693 TVKGD
+693 TVEGD
-698 VHDIG
+698 IHDIG
-703 KNIVKVILENYGFEV
+703 KNIVKVLLESYGFEV
-718 IDLGRDVPVETV
+718 LDLGKN
-730 VDTVREKDVHLVGL
+730 VRPEQVLAAVQAEKLHMVGL
-744 SALMTTTLK
+744 SALMTTTVPA
-753 SMEET
+753 MERS
-758 IAALH
+758 IALLRREAP
-763 AAKLDCKIMVGG
+763 DCRVVVGG
-775 AVLTPEYAEKIG
+775 AVLTPELAAAIG
-787 ADWYAKDAK
+787 AHAYARDAMDTV
-796 RSADIAKEFFGV
+796 RFARENA

>member
-83 VKLARQGVEEAG
+83 VELARQGVEEAG

-285 VAPAPVPPV
+285 VTPAPVSPV

-328 EALRTGDVNYLL
+328 EALRTGDENYLL

-357 VGLGGV
+357 VGLGDV

-428 STVVALLLDEEGIP
+428 GTVVALLLDEEGIP
-442 DTAEGRVAIARRIM
+442 DTAEARVAIARRIM

-502 TILGVSNI
+502 TVLGVSNI
-510 SFGLPCRPYLNTTF
+510 SFGLPQREKLAGPF
-524 LTMAMYAGLDLAI
+524 LTLALGAGLDAAI
-537 MNPSSE
+537 LNPLSE
-543 EMMAAVY
+543 AMMDAWQAALTLTGRDKGCR
-550 AYNVLTNRD
+550 AYL
-559 AQSMQ
+559 
-564 YIERYANRVPAS
+564 ERFAGAAPVKS
-576 TALKQ
+576 G
-581 AAQAAPTAAS
+581 AQAAFSLEEAVRRGLRAEAECAARERLS
-591 SDGSAEISG
+591 EGEAPMD
-600 PYAALIKAVE
+600 LVE
-610 KGLKGDAAAQTRA
+610 KR
-623 LLAEKQPLEVV
+623 LL
-634 DEALI
+634 
-639 PALDIV
+639 PALTQV
-645 GAKYEK
+645 GDGYEA

-660 QAASAAQSAFE
+660 MSAEAAQGAF
-671 EIKTAIAQKGE
+671 ALVQQALGE
-682 GSASKGRIVLA
+682 KSTGMRRQGRIALA
-693 TVKGD
+693 TVEGD
-698 VHDIG
+698 IHDIG
-703 KNIVKVILENYGFEV
+703 KNIVKVLLESYGFEV
-718 IDLGRDVPVETV
+718 LDLGKNVKPEQVLAAV
-730 VDTVREKDVHLVGL
+730 QAEKLHMVGL
-744 SALMTTTLK
+744 SALMTTTVPA
-753 SMEET
+753 MERT
-758 IAALH
+758 IAL
-763 AAKLDCKIMVGG
+763 LRREVPDCRVVVGG
-775 AVLTPEYAEKIG
+775 AVLTPELAAAIG
-787 ADWYAKDAK
+787 AHAYARDAMDTV
-796 RSADIAKEFFGV
+796 RFARENA

>member
-83 VKLARQGVEEAG
+83 VELARQGVEEAG

-285 VAPAPVPPV
+285 VTPAPVPPV

-308 DHGPVVIGERINP
+308 DHGPVIIGERINP

-428 STVVALLLDEEGIP
+428 GTVVALLLDEEGIP

-502 TILGVSNI
+502 TVLGVSNI
-510 SFGLPCRPYLNTTF
+510 SFGLPQREKLAGPF
-524 LTMAMYAGLDLAI
+524 LTLALGAGLDAAI
-537 MNPSSE
+537 LNPLSE
-543 EMMAAVY
+543 AMMDAWQAALTLTGRDKGCR
-550 AYNVLTNRD
+550 AYL
-559 AQSMQ
+559 
-564 YIERYANRVPAS
+564 ERFAGAAPVKS
-576 TALKQ
+576 G
-581 AAQAAPTAAS
+581 AQAAFSLEEAVRRGLRAEAERAARERLVEGEAPM
-591 SDGSAEISG
+591 D
-600 PYAALIKAVE
+600 LVE
-610 KGLKGDAAAQTRA
+610 KR
-623 LLAEKQPLEVV
+623 LL
-634 DEALI
+634 
-639 PALDIV
+639 PALTQV
-645 GAKYEK
+645 GDGYEA

-660 QAASAAQSAFE
+660 MSAEAAQGAF
-671 EIKTAIAQKGE
+671 ALVQQALGE
-682 GSASKGRIVLA
+682 KSTGMRRQGRIALA
-693 TVKGD
+693 TVEGD
-698 VHDIG
+698 IHDIG
-703 KNIVKVILENYGFEV
+703 KNIVKVLLESYGFEV
-718 IDLGRDVPVETV
+718 LDLGKNVKPEQVLAA
-730 VDTVREKDVHLVGL
+730 VRAEKLHMVGL
-744 SALMTTTLK
+744 SALMTTTVPA
-753 SMEET
+753 MERT
-758 IAALH
+758 IALLRREAP
-763 AAKLDCKIMVGG
+763 DCRVVVGG
-775 AVLTPEYAEKIG
+775 AVLTPELAAAIG
-787 ADWYAKDAK
+787 AHAYARDAMDTV
-796 RSADIAKEFFGV
+796 RFARENA

>member
-502 TILGVSNI
+502 TVLGVSNI
-510 SFGLPCRPYLNTTF
+510 SFGLPQREKLAGPF
-524 LTMAMYAGLDLAI
+524 LTLALGAGLDAAI
-537 MNPSSE
+537 LNPLSE
-543 EMMAAVY
+543 DMM
-550 AYNVLTNRD
+550 D
-559 AQSMQ
+559 AW
-564 YIERYANRVPAS
+564 
-576 TALKQ
+576 Q
-581 AAQAAPTAAS
+581 AALTLTGRDKGCRAYLERFAGAAPVKSGTQAAFSLEEAVRRGLRAEAERAARERLS
-591 SDGSAEISG
+591 EGEAPMD
-600 PYAALIKAVE
+600 LVE
-610 KGLKGDAAAQTRA
+610 KR
-623 LLAEKQPLEVV
+623 LL
-634 DEALI
+634 
-639 PALDIV
+639 PALTQV
-645 GAKYEK
+645 GDGYEA

-660 QAASAAQSAFE
+660 MSAEAAQGAF
-671 EIKTAIAQKGE
+671 ALVQQALGE
-682 GSASKGRIVLA
+682 KSTGMRRQGRIALA
-693 TVKGD
+693 TVEGD
-698 VHDIG
+698 IHDIG
-703 KNIVKVILENYGFEV
+703 KNIVKVLLESYGFEV
-718 IDLGRDVPVETV
+718 LDLGKN
-730 VDTVREKDVHLVGL
+730 VRPEQVLAAVQAEKLHMVGL
-744 SALMTTTLK
+744 SALMTTTVPA
-753 SMEET
+753 MERT
-758 IAALH
+758 IALLRREAP
-763 AAKLDCKIMVGG
+763 DCRVVVGG
-775 AVLTPEYAEKIG
+775 AVLTPELAAAIG
-787 ADWYAKDAK
+787 AHAYARDAMDTV
-796 RSADIAKEFFGV
+796 RFARENA

>member
-83 VKLARQGVEEAG
+83 VELARQGVEEAG

-107 KLLAPYGELPFQEA
+107 KLLAPYGELPFREA

-249 FAQAQRELAQAGAW
+249 FARAQRELAQAGAW

-285 VAPAPVPPV
+285 VTPAPVPPV

-308 DHGPVVIGERINP
+308 DHGPVIIGERINP

-428 STVVALLLDEEGIP
+428 GTVVALLLDEEGIP

-502 TILGVSNI
+502 TVLGVSNI
-510 SFGLPCRPYLNTTF
+510 SFGLPQREKLAGPF
-524 LTMAMYAGLDLAI
+524 LTLALGAGLDAAI
-537 MNPSSE
+537 LNPLSE
-543 EMMAAVY
+543 AMMDAWQAALTLTGRDKGCR
-550 AYNVLTNRD
+550 AYL
-559 AQSMQ
+559 
-564 YIERYANRVPAS
+564 ERFAGAAPVKS
-576 TALKQ
+576 G
-581 AAQAAPTAAS
+581 AQAAFSLEEAVRR
-591 SDGSAEISG
+591 GLRAEAERDARERLSEG
-600 PYAALIKAVE
+600 EAPMDLVE
-610 KGLKGDAAAQTRA
+610 KR
-623 LLAEKQPLEVV
+623 LL
-634 DEALI
+634 
-639 PALDIV
+639 PALTQV
-645 GAKYEK
+645 GDGYEA

-660 QAASAAQSAFE
+660 MSAEAAQGAF
-671 EIKTAIAQKGE
+671 ALVQQALGE
-682 GSASKGRIVLA
+682 KSTGMRRQGRIALA
-693 TVKGD
+693 TVEGD
-698 VHDIG
+698 IHDIG
-703 KNIVKVILENYGFEV
+703 KNIVKVLLESYGFEV
-718 IDLGRDVPVETV
+718 LDLGKNVKPEQVLAAV
-730 VDTVREKDVHLVGL
+730 QAEKLHMVGL
-744 SALMTTTLK
+744 SALMTTTVPA
-753 SMEET
+753 MERT
-758 IAALH
+758 IALLRREAP
-763 AAKLDCKIMVGG
+763 DCRVVVGG
-775 AVLTPEYAEKIG
+775 AVLTPELAAAIG
-787 ADWYAKDAK
+787 AHAYARDAMDTV
-796 RSADIAKEFFGV
+796 RFARENA

>member
-76 QKVIQAG
+76 QKVIQVG
-83 VKLARQGVEEAG
+83 VELARQGVEEAG

-249 FAQAQRELAQAGAW
+249 FARAQRELAQAGAW

-285 VAPAPVPPV
+285 VTPAPVPPV

-428 STVVALLLDEEGIP
+428 GTVVALLLDEEGIP

-502 TILGVSNI
+502 TVLGVSNI
-510 SFGLPCRPYLNTTF
+510 SFGLPQREKLAGPF
-524 LTMAMYAGLDLAI
+524 LTLALGAGLDAAI
-537 MNPSSE
+537 LNPLSE
-543 EMMAAVY
+543 AMMDAWQSALTLTGRDKGCRAYLERFAGAAPV
-550 AYNVLTNRD
+550 
-559 AQSMQ
+559 QSG
-564 YIERYANRVPAS
+564 
-576 TALKQ
+576 
-581 AAQAAPTAAS
+581 AQAAFSLEEAVRRGLRAEAERAARERLS
-591 SDGSAEISG
+591 EGEAPMD
-600 PYAALIKAVE
+600 LVE
-610 KGLKGDAAAQTRA
+610 KR
-623 LLAEKQPLEVV
+623 LL
-634 DEALI
+634 
-639 PALDIV
+639 PALTQV
-645 GAKYEK
+645 GDGYEA

-660 QAASAAQSAFE
+660 MSAEAAQGAFALVQQALG
-671 EIKTAIAQKGE
+671 KKSTGMRRQ
-682 GSASKGRIVLA
+682 GRIALA
-693 TVKGD
+693 TVEGD
-698 VHDIG
+698 IHDIG
-703 KNIVKVILENYGFEV
+703 KNIVKVLLESYGFEV
-718 IDLGRDVPVETV
+718 LDLGKN
-730 VDTVREKDVHLVGL
+730 VRPEQVLAAVQAEKLHMVGL
-744 SALMTTTLK
+744 SALMTTTVPA
-753 SMEET
+753 MERT
-758 IAALH
+758 IALLRREAP
-763 AAKLDCKIMVGG
+763 DCRVVVGG
-775 AVLTPEYAEKIG
+775 AVLTPELAAAIG
-787 ADWYAKDAK
+787 AHAYARDAMDTV
-796 RSADIAKEFFGV
+796 RFARENA

>member
-26 GLTGGE
+26 GLAGGE

-83 VKLARQGVEEAG
+83 VELARQGVEEAG

-107 KLLAPYGELPFQEA
+107 KLLAPYGELPFREA

-152 AAVLGAREACDLPIL
+152 AAVLGAREACELPIL

-249 FAQAQRELAQAGAW
+249 FARAQRELAQAGAW

-285 VAPAPVPPV
+285 VTPASVPPV

-308 DHGPVVIGERINP
+308 DHGPVIIGERINP

-428 STVVALLLDEEGIP
+428 GTVVALLLDEEGIP

-502 TILGVSNI
+502 TVLGVSNI
-510 SFGLPCRPYLNTTF
+510 SFGLPQREKLAGPF
-524 LTMAMYAGLDLAI
+524 LTLALGAGLDAAI
-537 MNPSSE
+537 LNPLSE
-543 EMMAAVY
+543 AMMDAWQAALTLTGRDKGCR
-550 AYNVLTNRD
+550 AYL
-559 AQSMQ
+559 
-564 YIERYANRVPAS
+564 ERFAGAAPVKS
-576 TALKQ
+576 G
-581 AAQAAPTAAS
+581 AQAAFSLEEAVRRGLRAEAERAARERLS
-591 SDGSAEISG
+591 EGEAPMD
-600 PYAALIKAVE
+600 LVE
-610 KGLKGDAAAQTRA
+610 KR
-623 LLAEKQPLEVV
+623 LL
-634 DEALI
+634 
-639 PALDIV
+639 PALTQV
-645 GAKYEK
+645 GDGYEA

-660 QAASAAQSAFE
+660 MSAEAAQGAF
-671 EIKTAIAQKGE
+671 ALVQQALGE
-682 GSASKGRIVLA
+682 KSTGMRRQGRIALA
-693 TVKGD
+693 TVEGD
-698 VHDIG
+698 IHDIG
-703 KNIVKVILENYGFEV
+703 KNIVKVLLESYGFEV
-718 IDLGRDVPVETV
+718 VDLGKNVKPEQVLAAV
-730 VDTVREKDVHLVGL
+730 QAEKLHMVGL
-744 SALMTTTLK
+744 SALMTTTVPA
-753 SMEET
+753 MERT
-758 IAALH
+758 IALLRREAP
-763 AAKLDCKIMVGG
+763 DCRVVVGG
-775 AVLTPEYAEKIG
+775 AVLTPELAAAIG
-787 ADWYAKDAK
+787 AHAYARDAMDTV
-796 RSADIAKEFFGV
+796 RFARENA

>member
-107 KLLAPYGELPFQEA
+107 KLLAPYGELPFQET

-205 GGPEMLPLLRRIR
+205 GGPEMFPLLRRIR

-285 VAPAPVPPV
+285 VTPAPVPPV

-350 AAVLDVN
+350 ATVLDVN

-428 STVVALLLDEEGIP
+428 GTVVALLLDEEGIP

-502 TILGVSNI
+502 TVLGVSNI
-510 SFGLPCRPYLNTTF
+510 SFGLPQREKLAGPF
-524 LTMAMYAGLDLAI
+524 LTLALGAGLDAAI
-537 MNPSSE
+537 LNPLSE
-543 EMMAAVY
+543 AMM
-550 AYNVLTNRD
+550 D
-559 AQSMQ
+559 AW
-564 YIERYANRVPAS
+564 
-576 TALKQ
+576 Q
-581 AAQAAPTAAS
+581 AALTLTGRDKGCRAYLERFAGAAPVKSGTQAAFSLEEAVRRGLRAEAERAARERLS
-591 SDGSAEISG
+591 EGEAPMD
-600 PYAALIKAVE
+600 LVE
-610 KGLKGDAAAQTRA
+610 KR
-623 LLAEKQPLEVV
+623 LL
-634 DEALI
+634 
-639 PALDIV
+639 PALTQV
-645 GAKYEK
+645 GDGYEA

-660 QAASAAQSAFE
+660 MSAEAAQGAFSLVQQ
-671 EIKTAIAQKGE
+671 ALGE
-682 GSASKGRIVLA
+682 KSTGMRRQGRIALA
-693 TVKGD
+693 TVEGD
-698 VHDIG
+698 IHDIG
-703 KNIVKVILENYGFEV
+703 KNIVKVLLESYGFEV
-718 IDLGRDVPVETV
+718 LDLGKN
-730 VDTVREKDVHLVGL
+730 VRPEQVLAAVQAEKLHMVGL
-744 SALMTTTLK
+744 SALMTTTVPA
-753 SMEET
+753 MERT
-758 IAALH
+758 IALLRREAP
-763 AAKLDCKIMVGG
+763 DCRVVVGG
-775 AVLTPEYAEKIG
+775 AVLTPELAAAIG
-787 ADWYAKDAK
+787 AHAYARDAMDTV
-796 RSADIAKEFFGV
+796 RFARENA

>member
-285 VAPAPVPPV
+285 VTPAPVPPV

-428 STVVALLLDEEGIP
+428 GTVVALLLDEEGIP

-502 TILGVSNI
+502 TVLGVSNI
-510 SFGLPCRPYLNTTF
+510 SFGLPQREKLAGPF
-524 LTMAMYAGLDLAI
+524 LTLALGAGLDAAI
-537 MNPSSE
+537 LNPLSE
-543 EMMAAVY
+543 AMMDAWQSALTLTGRDKGCRAYLERFAGAAPV
-550 AYNVLTNRD
+550 
-559 AQSMQ
+559 QSG
-564 YIERYANRVPAS
+564 
-576 TALKQ
+576 
-581 AAQAAPTAAS
+581 AQAAFSLEEAVRRGLRAEAERAARERL
-591 SDGSAEISG
+591 AEG
-600 PYAALIKAVE
+600 EAPMDLVE
-610 KGLKGDAAAQTRA
+610 KR
-623 LLAEKQPLEVV
+623 LL
-634 DEALI
+634 
-639 PALDIV
+639 PALTQV
-645 GAKYEK
+645 GDGYEA

-660 QAASAAQSAFE
+660 MSAEAAQGAF
-671 EIKTAIAQKGE
+671 ALVQQALGE
-682 GSASKGRIVLA
+682 KSTGMRRQGRIALA
-693 TVKGD
+693 TVEGD
-698 VHDIG
+698 IHDIG
-703 KNIVKVILENYGFEV
+703 KNIVKVLLESYGFEV
-718 IDLGRDVPVETV
+718 LDLGKN
-730 VDTVREKDVHLVGL
+730 VRPEQVLAAVQAEKLHMVGL
-744 SALMTTTLK
+744 SALMTTTVPA
-753 SMEET
+753 MERT
-758 IAALH
+758 IALLRREAP
-763 AAKLDCKIMVGG
+763 DCRVVVGG
-775 AVLTPEYAEKIG
+775 AVLTPELAAAIG
-787 ADWYAKDAK
+787 AHAYARDAMDTV
-796 RSADIAKEFFGV
+796 RFARENA

>member
-285 VAPAPVPPV
+285 VTPAPVPPV

-357 VGLGGV
+357 VGLGGM

-428 STVVALLLDEEGIP
+428 GTVVALLLDEEGIP

-502 TILGVSNI
+502 TVLGVSNI
-510 SFGLPCRPYLNTTF
+510 SFGLPQREKLAGPF
-524 LTMAMYAGLDLAI
+524 LTLALGAGLDAAI
-537 MNPSSE
+537 LNPLSE
-543 EMMAAVY
+543 AMMDAWQAALTLTGRDKGCR
-550 AYNVLTNRD
+550 AYL
-559 AQSMQ
+559 
-564 YIERYANRVPAS
+564 ERFAGAAPVKS
-576 TALKQ
+576 G
-581 AAQAAPTAAS
+581 AQAAFSLEEAVRRGLRAEAERAARERL
-591 SDGSAEISG
+591 AEGEAPID
-600 PYAALIKAVE
+600 LVE
-610 KGLKGDAAAQTRA
+610 KR
-623 LLAEKQPLEVV
+623 LL
-634 DEALI
+634 
-639 PALDIV
+639 PALTQV
-645 GAKYEK
+645 GDGYEA

-660 QAASAAQSAFE
+660 MSAEAAQGAFALVQQALG
-671 EIKTAIAQKGE
+671 KKSTGMRRQ
-682 GSASKGRIVLA
+682 GRIALA
-693 TVKGD
+693 TVEGD
-698 VHDIG
+698 IHDIG
-703 KNIVKVILENYGFEV
+703 KNIVKVLLESYGFEV
-718 IDLGRDVPVETV
+718 VDLGKNVKPEQVLAAV
-730 VDTVREKDVHLVGL
+730 QAEKLHMVGL
-744 SALMTTTLK
+744 SALMTTTVPA
-753 SMEET
+753 MERT
-758 IAALH
+758 IALLRREAP
-763 AAKLDCKIMVGG
+763 DCRVVVGG
-775 AVLTPEYAEKIG
+775 AVLTPELAAAIG
-787 ADWYAKDAK
+787 AHAYARDAMDTV
-796 RSADIAKEFFGV
+796 RFARENA

>member
-285 VAPAPVPPV
+285 VTPAPVPPV

-308 DHGPVVIGERINP
+308 DHGPVIIGERINP

-428 STVVALLLDEEGIP
+428 GTVVALLLDEEGIP

-502 TILGVSNI
+502 TVLGVSNI
-510 SFGLPCRPYLNTTF
+510 SFGLPQREKLAGPF
-524 LTMAMYAGLDLAI
+524 LTLALGAGLDAAI
-537 MNPSSE
+537 LNPLSE
-543 EMMAAVY
+543 AMMDAWQAALTLTGRDKGCR
-550 AYNVLTNRD
+550 AYL
-559 AQSMQ
+559 
-564 YIERYANRVPAS
+564 ERFAGAAPVKS
-576 TALKQ
+576 G
-581 AAQAAPTAAS
+581 AQAAFSLEEAVRRGLRAEAERAARERL
-591 SDGSAEISG
+591 AEG
-600 PYAALIKAVE
+600 EEPMDLVE
-610 KGLKGDAAAQTRA
+610 KR
-623 LLAEKQPLEVV
+623 LL
-634 DEALI
+634 
-639 PALDIV
+639 PALTQV
-645 GAKYEK
+645 GDGYEA

-660 QAASAAQSAFE
+660 MSAEAAQGAF
-671 EIKTAIAQKGE
+671 ALVQQALGE
-682 GSASKGRIVLA
+682 KSTGMRRQGRIALA
-693 TVKGD
+693 TVEGD
-698 VHDIG
+698 IHDIG
-703 KNIVKVILENYGFEV
+703 KNIVKVLLESYGFEV
-718 IDLGRDVPVETV
+718 LDLGKN
-730 VDTVREKDVHLVGL
+730 VRPEQVLAAVQAEKLHMVGL
-744 SALMTTTLK
+744 SALMTTTVPA
-753 SMEET
+753 MERT
-758 IAALH
+758 IALLRREAP
-763 AAKLDCKIMVGG
+763 DCRVVVGG
-775 AVLTPEYAEKIG
+775 AVLTPELAAAIG
-787 ADWYAKDAK
+787 AHAYARDAMDTV
-796 RSADIAKEFFGV
+796 RFARENA

>member
-83 VKLARQGVEEAG
+83 VELARQGVEEAG

-285 VAPAPVPPV
+285 VTPAPVPPV

-428 STVVALLLDEEGIP
+428 GTVVALLLDEEGIP

-502 TILGVSNI
+502 TVLGVSNI
-510 SFGLPCRPYLNTTF
+510 SFGLPQREKLAGPF
-524 LTMAMYAGLDLAI
+524 LTLALGAGLDAAI
-537 MNPSSE
+537 LNPLSE
-543 EMMAAVY
+543 AMM
-550 AYNVLTNRD
+550 D
-559 AQSMQ
+559 AW
-564 YIERYANRVPAS
+564 
-576 TALKQ
+576 Q
-581 AAQAAPTAAS
+581 AALTLTGRDKGCRAYLERFACAAPVKSGTQAAFSLEEAVRRGLRAEAERAAQERL
-591 SDGSAEISG
+591 AEG
-600 PYAALIKAVE
+600 EAPMDLVE
-610 KGLKGDAAAQTRA
+610 KR
-623 LLAEKQPLEVV
+623 LL
-634 DEALI
+634 
-639 PALDIV
+639 PALTQV
-645 GAKYEK
+645 GDGYEA

-660 QAASAAQSAFE
+660 MSAEAAQGAF
-671 EIKTAIAQKGE
+671 ALVQQALGE
-682 GSASKGRIVLA
+682 KSTGMRRQGRIALA
-693 TVKGD
+693 TVEGD
-698 VHDIG
+698 IHDIG
-703 KNIVKVILENYGFEV
+703 KNIVKVLLESYGFEV
-718 IDLGRDVPVETV
+718 LDLGKN
-730 VDTVREKDVHLVGL
+730 VRPEQVLAAVRAEKLHMVGL
-744 SALMTTTLK
+744 SALMTTTVPA
-753 SMEET
+753 MERT
-758 IAALH
+758 IALLRREAP
-763 AAKLDCKIMVGG
+763 DCRVVVGG
-775 AVLTPEYAEKIG
+775 AVLTPELAAAIG
-787 ADWYAKDAK
+787 AHAYARDAMDTV
-796 RSADIAKEFFGV
+796 RFARENA

>member
-83 VKLARQGVEEAG
+83 VKLASQGVEEAG

-140 IIETMGDPYEMK
+140 LIETMGDPYEMK

-285 VAPAPVPPV
+285 VTPAPVPPV

-428 STVVALLLDEEGIP
+428 GTVVALLLDEEGIP

-502 TILGVSNI
+502 TVLGVSNI
-510 SFGLPCRPYLNTTF
+510 SFGLPQREKLAGPF
-524 LTMAMYAGLDLAI
+524 LTLALGAGLDAAI
-537 MNPSSE
+537 LNPLSE
-543 EMMAAVY
+543 AMMDAWQAALTLTGRDKGCR
-550 AYNVLTNRD
+550 AYL
-559 AQSMQ
+559 
-564 YIERYANRVPAS
+564 ERFAGAAPVKS
-576 TALKQ
+576 G
-581 AAQAAPTAAS
+581 AQAAFSLEEAVRRGLRAEAERAARERLS
-591 SDGSAEISG
+591 EGEAPMD
-600 PYAALIKAVE
+600 
-610 KGLKGDAAAQTRA
+610 
-623 LLAEKQPLEVV
+623 LAEKRL
-634 DEALI
+634 L
-639 PALDIV
+639 PALTQV
-645 GAKYEK
+645 GDGYEA

-660 QAASAAQSAFE
+660 MSAEAAQGAFALVQQALG
-671 EIKTAIAQKGE
+671 KKSTGMRRQ
-682 GSASKGRIVLA
+682 GRIALA
-693 TVKGD
+693 TVEGD
-698 VHDIG
+698 IHDIG
-703 KNIVKVILENYGFEV
+703 KNIVKVLLESYGFEV
-718 IDLGRDVPVETV
+718 LDLGKN
-730 VDTVREKDVHLVGL
+730 VRPEQVLAAVQAEKLHMVGL
-744 SALMTTTLK
+744 SALMTTTVPA
-753 SMEET
+753 MERT
-758 IAALH
+758 IALLRREAP
-763 AAKLDCKIMVGG
+763 DCRVVVGG
-775 AVLTPEYAEKIG
+775 AVLTPELAAAIG
-787 ADWYAKDAK
+787 AHAYARDAMDTV
-796 RSADIAKEFFGV
+796 RFARENA